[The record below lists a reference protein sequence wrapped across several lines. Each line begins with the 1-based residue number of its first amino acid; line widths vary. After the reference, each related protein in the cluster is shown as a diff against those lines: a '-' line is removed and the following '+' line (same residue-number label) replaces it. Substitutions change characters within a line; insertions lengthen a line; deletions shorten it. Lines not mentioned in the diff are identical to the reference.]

1 MAPISRGKQDLTR
14 GEDTRMFTKRYR
26 TAVCLIVAATLCS
39 LLPAGSAQDNGKM
52 ALFNCKEGSFSV
64 MMPGEP
70 EHTAK
75 DLTSPAG
82 PTTLHSY
89 QVNHGPATY
98 IVAYSD
104 YAQVDAA
111 KSLVDVVNGQAK
123 SLEGKVVSDKS
134 LTVNGHP
141 GRRVRIESKDF
152 IFLTMVVVS
161 GNRLYQVLFVIPQG
175 AEPPPRAEEFL
186 SSFKIP

>member
-1 MAPISRGKQDLTR
+1 
-14 GEDTRMFTKRYR
+14 MFNKTYR
-26 TAVCLIVAATLCS
+26 TVVCLIVAATLCS

-52 ALFNCKEGSFSV
+52 ALFNCKEGSFSIL
-64 MMPGEP
+64 MPGEP
-70 EHTAK
+70 EHATK

-89 QVNHGPATY
+89 QANNGPATY

-104 YAQVDAA
+104 YGQLDVD
-111 KSLVDVVNGQAK
+111 KSLVNVVDGQAK
-123 SLEGKVVSDKS
+123 SLNGKVVADKS

-161 GNRLYQVLFVIPQG
+161 GNRLYQVLFGMPQG
-175 AEPPPRAEEFL
+175 AELPPRAEEFL

>member
-1 MAPISRGKQDLTR
+1 
-14 GEDTRMFTKRYR
+14 MFNKTYR
-26 TAVCLIVAATLCS
+26 TVVCLIVAAMLCS
-39 LLPAGSAQDNGKM
+39 LLPAGSAQDNSKM

-64 MMPGEP
+64 VVPGEP

-89 QVNHGPATY
+89 QVNNGPATY

-104 YAQVDAA
+104 YGQLDVD
-111 KSLVDVVNGQAK
+111 KSLVNVVDGQAK
-123 SLEGKVVSDKS
+123 SLNGKVVADKS

-161 GNRLYQVLFVIPQG
+161 GNRLYQVLFGMPQG
-175 AEPPPRAEEFL
+175 AELPPRAEEFL